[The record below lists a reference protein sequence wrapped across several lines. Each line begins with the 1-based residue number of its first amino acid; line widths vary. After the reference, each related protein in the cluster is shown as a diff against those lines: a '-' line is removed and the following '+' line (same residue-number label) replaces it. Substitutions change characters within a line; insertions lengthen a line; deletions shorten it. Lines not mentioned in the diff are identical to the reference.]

1 MNKTKHFEYLD
12 SDEFKQKT
20 KATQKN
26 YKSIISNINY
36 SIVGTERPLIKKI
49 QNSYD
54 NINTQQT
61 YLNIILIVRN
71 YMGLSTDLLVKLRND
86 NKIKI
91 NTHRKTEL
99 SKLSENIISYDE
111 LMEKFKQLPLN
122 KKYIINYLLINYGFR
137 NSNLNLKLV
146 KELPEEKT
154 ENYIVIKPRYILLDM
169 NNYKTKTT
177 YGNKNFKDTN
187 KDFRNAIKSLKI
199 NEGEYIIGNK
209 RNEKLKPSYFN
220 TVIKNN
226 TIDQLG
232 EQSINKVIVKEYIDR
247 KDFAKLKQLSFN
259 RGSDLNTILSSYNLY
274 DIDTVEKMIEPP
286 PEKKDIDKI
295 EN

>member
-1 MNKTKHFEYLD
+1 MNKKKHFEYLD
-12 SDEFKQKT
+12 SEEFKSKS
-20 KATQKN
+20 KSTQKN
-26 YKSIISNINY
+26 YRSNLNNINY
-36 SIVGTERPLIKKI
+36 SIIGKERPLVNKI
-49 QNSYD
+49 QSIYE

-61 YLNIILIVRN
+61 FLNIILIVRN

-99 SKLSENIISYDE
+99 SKLSETIISYDE

-169 NNYKTKTT
+169 NDYKTKKT
-177 YGNKNFKDTN
+177 YGNKQFKDTN
-187 KDFRNAIKSLKI
+187 KDFRSAIKSLKLDE
-199 NEGEYIIGNK
+199 NQYIIGNK
-209 RNEKLKPSYFN
+209 RNDKLKSSYFN
-220 TVIKNN
+220 TLIKNN
-226 TIDQLG
+226 TIEQLG
-232 EQSINKVIVKEYIDR
+232 EQNINKIIVKEYIDR
-247 KDFAKLKQLSFN
+247 KDFEKL
-259 RGSDLNTILSSYNLY
+259 RGLTFSRGTNLNTLLSSYNLY

-286 PEKKDIDKI
+286 PEKTV
-295 EN
+295 E

>member
-12 SDEFKQKT
+12 SDEFKNKT

-71 YMGLSTDLLVKLRND
+71 YLGLSTDLLVKLRND
-86 NKIKI
+86 NKSKI

-99 SKLSENIISYDE
+99 SLLSTTIISYDE

-154 ENYIVIKPRYILLDM
+154 ENYIVIQPRYILLDM
-169 NNYKTKTT
+169 NDYKTKKT
-177 YGNKNFKDTN
+177 YGNKQFKDTN
-187 KDFRNAIKSLKI
+187 KDFRTAIKSLKLDE
-199 NEGEYIIGNK
+199 NQYIIGNK
-209 RNEKLKPSYFN
+209 KNDKLKPSYVN
-220 TVIKNN
+220 TVIKKN

-247 KDFAKLKQLSFN
+247 KDFAKLKQLSFS
-259 RGSDLNTILSSYNLY
+259 RGTNLTTLLTSYNMY
-274 DIDTVEKMIEPP
+274 DVDTVEKMIQPP
-286 PEKKDIDKI
+286 PDTLDNNKE
-295 EN
+295 

>member
-1 MNKTKHFEYLD
+1 MNKKKHFEYLD
-12 SDEFKQKT
+12 SDEFKNKT

-49 QNSYD
+49 QNSYS

-71 YMGLSTDLLVKLRND
+71 YLGLSTDLLVKLRND
-86 NKIKI
+86 NKSKI

-99 SKLSENIISYDE
+99 SLLSTTIISYDE

-154 ENYIVIKPRYILLDM
+154 ENYIVIQPRYILLDM
-169 NNYKTKTT
+169 NDYKTKKT
-177 YGNKNFKDTN
+177 YGNKQFKDTN
-187 KDFRNAIKSLKI
+187 KDFRTAIKSLKLDE
-199 NEGEYIIGNK
+199 NQYIIGNK
-209 RNEKLKPSYFN
+209 KNDKLKPSYVN
-220 TVIKNN
+220 TVIKKN

-247 KDFAKLKQLSFN
+247 KDFAKLKQLSFS
-259 RGSDLNTILSSYNLY
+259 RGTNLNTLLSSYNMY
-274 DIDTVEKMIEPP
+274 DIDTVESMIQPP
-286 PEKKDIDKI
+286 PDTLDNNKE
-295 EN
+295 

>member
-12 SDEFKQKT
+12 SDEFKNKT

-49 QNSYD
+49 QNSYS

-71 YMGLSTDLLVKLRND
+71 YLGLSTDLLVKLRND
-86 NKIKI
+86 NKSKI

-99 SKLSENIISYDE
+99 SLLSTTIISYDE

-154 ENYIVIKPRYILLDM
+154 ENYIVIQPRYILLDM
-169 NNYKTKTT
+169 NDYKTKKT
-177 YGNKNFKDTN
+177 YGNKQFKDTN
-187 KDFRNAIKSLKI
+187 KDFRTAIKSLKLDE
-199 NEGEYIIGNK
+199 NQYIIGNK
-209 RNEKLKPSYFN
+209 KNDKLKPSYVN
-220 TVIKNN
+220 TVIKKN

-247 KDFAKLKQLSFN
+247 KDFAKLKQLSFS
-259 RGSDLNTILSSYNLY
+259 RGTNLNTLLTSYNMY
-274 DIDTVEKMIEPP
+274 DIDTVESMIQPP
-286 PEKKDIDKI
+286 PDTLDNNKE
-295 EN
+295 

>member
-26 YKSIISNINY
+26 YNSIISNINY

-71 YMGLSTDLLVKLRND
+71 YMNLSTDLLVKLRND

-232 EQSINKVIVKEYIDR
+232 EQNINKIIVKEYIDR
-247 KDFAKLKQLSFN
+247 KDFAGLKKLSFS
-259 RGSDLNTILSSYNLY
+259 RGSDLNVLLSSYNMY

-286 PEKKDIDKI
+286 PTTIEK
-295 EN
+295 

>member
-26 YKSIISNINY
+26 YNSIISNINY

-99 SKLSENIISYDE
+99 SKLSETIISYDE

-199 NEGEYIIGNK
+199 NEQ
-209 RNEKLKPSYFN
+209 LKPSYFN

-232 EQSINKVIVKEYIDR
+232 EQNINKIIVKEYIDR
-247 KDFAKLKQLSFN
+247 KDFSKLKQLSFS
-259 RGSDLNTILSSYNLY
+259 RGTDLNTLLSSYNMY

-286 PEKKDIDKI
+286 PTTI
-295 EN
+295 ED

>member
-26 YKSIISNINY
+26 YNSIISNINY

-146 KELPEEKT
+146 KDLPEEKT

-187 KDFRNAIKSLKI
+187 KDFRTAIKSLKLTD
-199 NEGEYIIGNK
+199 GEYIIGNK
-209 RNEKLKPSYFN
+209 KNEKLKASYFN
-220 TVIKNN
+220 TVIKKN

-247 KDFAKLKQLSFN
+247 KDFAKLKQLSFS
-259 RGSDLNTILSSYNLY
+259 RGSDLNTLLSSYNMY
-274 DIDTVEKMIEPP
+274 DIDTVEQMIKPP
-286 PEKKDIDKI
+286 PDTLDNNKE
-295 EN
+295 

>member
-26 YKSIISNINY
+26 YNSIISNINY

-99 SKLSENIISYDE
+99 SKLSETIISYDE

-177 YGNKNFKDTN
+177 YGNKQFKDTN

-232 EQSINKVIVKEYIDR
+232 EQNINKIIVKEYIDR
-247 KDFAKLKQLSFN
+247 KDFAGLKKLSFS
-259 RGSDLNTILSSYNLY
+259 RGSDLNVLLSSYNMY
-274 DIDTVEKMIEPP
+274 DVDTVEQMIQPP
-286 PEKKDIDKI
+286 PDTLDNNKE
-295 EN
+295 

>member
-1 MNKTKHFEYLD
+1 MNKKKHFEYLD
-12 SDEFKQKT
+12 SDEFKNKT

-49 QNSYD
+49 QNSYS

-71 YMGLSTDLLVKLRND
+71 YLGLSTDLLVKLRND
-86 NKIKI
+86 NKSKI

-99 SKLSENIISYDE
+99 SLLSTTIISYDE

-154 ENYIVIKPRYILLDM
+154 ENYIVIQPRYILLDM
-169 NNYKTKTT
+169 NDYKTKKT
-177 YGNKNFKDTN
+177 YGNKQFKDTN
-187 KDFRNAIKSLKI
+187 KDFRTAIKSLKLDE
-199 NEGEYIIGNK
+199 NQYIIGNK
-209 RNEKLKPSYFN
+209 KNDKLKPSYVN
-220 TVIKNN
+220 TVIKKN

-247 KDFAKLKQLSFN
+247 KDFAKLKQLSFS
-259 RGSDLNTILSSYNLY
+259 RGTNLNTLLTSYNMY
-274 DIDTVEKMIEPP
+274 DIDTVESMIQPP
-286 PEKKDIDKI
+286 PDTLDNNKE
-295 EN
+295 

>member
-1 MNKTKHFEYLD
+1 MNKKKHFEYLD
-12 SDEFKQKT
+12 SDEFKNKT

-49 QNSYD
+49 QNSYS

-71 YMGLSTDLLVKLRND
+71 YLGLSTDLLVKLRND
-86 NKIKI
+86 NKSKI

-99 SKLSENIISYDE
+99 SLLSTTIISYDE

-154 ENYIVIKPRYILLDM
+154 ENYIVIQPRYILLDM
-169 NNYKTKTT
+169 NDYKTKKT
-177 YGNKNFKDTN
+177 YGNKQFKDTN
-187 KDFRNAIKSLKI
+187 KDFRTAIKSLKLDE
-199 NEGEYIIGNK
+199 NQYIIGNK
-209 RNEKLKPSYFN
+209 KNDKLKPSYVN
-220 TVIKNN
+220 TVIKKN

-247 KDFAKLKQLSFN
+247 KDFAKLKQLSFS
-259 RGSDLNTILSSYNLY
+259 RGTNLTTLLTSYNMY
-274 DIDTVEKMIEPP
+274 DVDTVEKMIQPP
-286 PEKKDIDKI
+286 PDTLDNNKE
-295 EN
+295 

>member
-1 MNKTKHFEYLD
+1 MNKKKHFEYLD

-49 QNSYD
+49 QNSYE

-99 SKLSENIISYDE
+99 SKLSETIISYDE

-220 TVIKNN
+220 TVIKKN

-232 EQSINKVIVKEYIDR
+232 EQSINKIIVKEYIDR
-247 KDFAKLKQLSFN
+247 KDFAKLKQLSFS
-259 RGSDLNTILSSYNLY
+259 RGSDLNVLLSSYNMY
-274 DIDTVEKMIEPP
+274 DVDTVEQMIEPP
-286 PEKKDIDKI
+286 PTTIEK
-295 EN
+295 

>member
-1 MNKTKHFEYLD
+1 MNKKKHFEYLD
-12 SDEFKQKT
+12 SDEFKNKT

-49 QNSYD
+49 QNSYS

-71 YMGLSTDLLVKLRND
+71 YLGLSTDLLVKLRND
-86 NKIKI
+86 NKSKI

-99 SKLSENIISYDE
+99 SLLSTTIISYDE

-154 ENYIVIKPRYILLDM
+154 ENYIVIQPRYILLDM
-169 NNYKTKTT
+169 NDYKTKKT
-177 YGNKNFKDTN
+177 YGNKQFKDTN
-187 KDFRNAIKSLKI
+187 KDFRTAIKSLKLTD
-199 NEGEYIIGNK
+199 GEYIIGNK
-209 RNEKLKPSYFN
+209 KNDKLKPSYFN
-220 TVIKNN
+220 NVIKKN

-247 KDFAKLKQLSFN
+247 KDFAKLKQLSFS
-259 RGSDLNTILSSYNLY
+259 RGTNLTTLLTSYNMY
-274 DIDTVEKMIEPP
+274 DVDTVEKMIQPP
-286 PEKKDIDKI
+286 PDTLDNNKE
-295 EN
+295 

>member
-1 MNKTKHFEYLD
+1 MNKTKHFQYLD
-12 SDEFKQKT
+12 SDEFKNKT

-49 QNSYD
+49 QNSYS

-71 YMGLSTDLLVKLRND
+71 YLGLSTDLLVKLRND
-86 NKIKI
+86 NKSKI

-99 SKLSENIISYDE
+99 SLLSTTIISYDE
-111 LMEKFKQLPLN
+111 LMEKFKELPLN

-154 ENYIVIKPRYILLDM
+154 ENYIVIQPRYILLDM
-169 NNYKTKTT
+169 NDYKTKKT
-177 YGNKNFKDTN
+177 YGNKQFKDTN
-187 KDFRNAIKSLKI
+187 KDFRTAIKSLKLDE
-199 NEGEYIIGNK
+199 NQYIIGNK
-209 RNEKLKPSYFN
+209 KNDKLKPSYVN
-220 TVIKNN
+220 TVIKKN

-247 KDFAKLKQLSFN
+247 KDFAKLKQLSFS
-259 RGSDLNTILSSYNLY
+259 RGTNLTTLLTSYNMY
-274 DIDTVEKMIEPP
+274 DIDTVESMIQPP
-286 PEKKDIDKI
+286 PDTLDNNKE
-295 EN
+295 

>member
-12 SDEFKQKT
+12 SDEFKNKT

-49 QNSYD
+49 QNSYS

-71 YMGLSTDLLVKLRND
+71 YLGLSTDLLVKLRND
-86 NKIKI
+86 NKSKI

-99 SKLSENIISYDE
+99 SLLSTTIISYDE

-154 ENYIVIKPRYILLDM
+154 ENYIVIQPRYILLDM
-169 NNYKTKTT
+169 NDYKTKKT
-177 YGNKNFKDTN
+177 YGNKQFKDTN
-187 KDFRNAIKSLKI
+187 KDFRTAIKSLKLDE
-199 NEGEYIIGNK
+199 NQYIIGNK
-209 RNEKLKPSYFN
+209 KNDKLKPSYVN
-220 TVIKNN
+220 TVIKKN

-247 KDFAKLKQLSFN
+247 KDFAKLKQLSFS
-259 RGSDLNTILSSYNLY
+259 RGTDLNTYYLHI
-274 DIDTVEKMIEPP
+274 ICTI
-286 PEKKDIDKI
+286 
-295 EN
+295 

>member
-12 SDEFKQKT
+12 SDEFKNKT

-49 QNSYD
+49 QNSYE

-71 YMGLSTDLLVKLRND
+71 YMNLSTDLLVKLRND

-286 PEKKDIDKI
+286 PTTI
-295 EN
+295 EE

>member
-1 MNKTKHFEYLD
+1 MNKKKHFEYLD

-26 YKSIISNINY
+26 YNSIISNINY

-187 KDFRNAIKSLKI
+187 KDFRNAIKSLKL

-209 RNEKLKPSYFN
+209 RNEQLKPSYFN

-232 EQSINKVIVKEYIDR
+232 EQNINKIIVKEYIDR
-247 KDFAKLKQLSFN
+247 KDFAGLKKLSFS
-259 RGSDLNTILSSYNLY
+259 RGTDLNTLLSSYNMY

-286 PEKKDIDKI
+286 PTTIEK
-295 EN
+295 

>member
-26 YKSIISNINY
+26 YNSIISNINY

-49 QNSYD
+49 QSTYD

-71 YMGLSTDLLVKLRND
+71 YLGLSTDLLVKLRND

-99 SKLSENIISYDE
+99 SKLSETIISYDE

-187 KDFRNAIKSLKI
+187 KDFRNAIKTLKL

-209 RNEKLKPSYFN
+209 RNDILKPSYFN
-220 TVIKNN
+220 TVIKKN

-232 EQSINKVIVKEYIDR
+232 EQNINKIIVKEYIDR
-247 KDFAKLKQLSFN
+247 KDFAGLKKLSFS
-259 RGSDLNTILSSYNLY
+259 RGSDLNVLLSSYNMY
-274 DIDTVEKMIEPP
+274 DIDTVEKMIQPP
-286 PEKKDIDKI
+286 PDTLDNNKE
-295 EN
+295 

>member
-1 MNKTKHFEYLD
+1 MNKKKHFEYLD

-26 YKSIISNINY
+26 YNSIISNINY

-177 YGNKNFKDTN
+177 YGNKQFKDTN

-209 RNEKLKPSYFN
+209 RNDKLKPSYFN

-232 EQSINKVIVKEYIDR
+232 EQNINKIIVKEYIDR
-247 KDFAKLKQLSFN
+247 KDFSKLKQLSFS
-259 RGSDLNTILSSYNLY
+259 RGTDLNTLLSSYNMY

-286 PEKKDIDKI
+286 PTTIEK
-295 EN
+295 

>member
-12 SDEFKQKT
+12 SDEFKNKT

-71 YMGLSTDLLVKLRND
+71 YLGLSTDLLVKLRND
-86 NKIKI
+86 NKSKI

-99 SKLSENIISYDE
+99 SKLSDTIISYDE
-111 LMEKFKQLPLN
+111 LMEKFKELPLN

-146 KELPEEKT
+146 KDLPEEKT

-169 NNYKTKTT
+169 NNYKTKKT
-177 YGNKNFKDTN
+177 YGNKQFKNTN
-187 KDFRNAIKSLKI
+187 KDFRTAIKSLKLTD
-199 NEGEYIIGNK
+199 GEYIIGNK
-209 RNEKLKPSYFN
+209 KNEKLKSSYFN
-220 TVIKNN
+220 TVIKKN
-226 TIDQLG
+226 TIQELG

-247 KDFAKLKQLSFN
+247 KDFAKLKQLSFS
-259 RGSDLNTILSSYNLY
+259 RGSNLDVLLSSYNLY
-274 DIDTVEKMIEPP
+274 DIDTVESMIQPP
-286 PEKKDIDKI
+286 PDTLDKI

>member
-12 SDEFKQKT
+12 SDEFKNKT

-71 YMGLSTDLLVKLRND
+71 YLGLSTDLLVKLRND

-99 SKLSENIISYDE
+99 SRLSETIISYDE

-177 YGNKNFKDTN
+177 YGNKQFKNTN
-187 KDFRNAIKSLKI
+187 KDFRTAIKSLKLTD
-199 NEGEYIIGNK
+199 GEYIIGNK
-209 RNEKLKPSYFN
+209 KNEKLKSSYFN
-220 TVIKNN
+220 TVIKKN
-226 TIDQLG
+226 TIQELG

-247 KDFAKLKQLSFN
+247 KDFAKLKQLSFS
-259 RGSDLNTILSSYNLY
+259 RGSNLDVLLSSYNLY
-274 DIDTVEKMIEPP
+274 DIDTVESMIQPP
-286 PEKKDIDKI
+286 PDTLDKI

>member
-12 SDEFKQKT
+12 SDEFKNKT

-71 YMGLSTDLLVKLRND
+71 YLGLSTDLRVKLRND
-86 NKIKI
+86 NKSKI

-146 KELPEEKT
+146 KDLPEEKT

-169 NNYKTKTT
+169 NNYKTKKT
-177 YGNKNFKDTN
+177 YGNKQFKDTN
-187 KDFRNAIKSLKI
+187 KDFRTAIKSLKI
-199 NEGEYIIGNK
+199 NDNEYIIGNK
-209 RNEKLKPSYFN
+209 KNEKLKSSYFN

-232 EQSINKVIVKEYIDR
+232 EQNINKIIVKEYIDR
-247 KDFAKLKQLSFN
+247 KDFAGLRKISFS
-259 RGSDLNTILSSYNLY
+259 RGSDLHTLLSSYNMY
-274 DIDTVEKMIEPP
+274 DIDTVEQMIQPP
-286 PEKKDIDKI
+286 PDTLDNNKE
-295 EN
+295 

>member
-1 MNKTKHFEYLD
+1 MNKKKHFEYLD
-12 SDEFKQKT
+12 SDEFKNKT

-49 QNSYD
+49 QNSYS

-71 YMGLSTDLLVKLRND
+71 YLGLSTDLLVKLRND
-86 NKIKI
+86 NKSKI

-99 SKLSENIISYDE
+99 SLLSTTIISYDE

-154 ENYIVIKPRYILLDM
+154 ENYIVIQPRYILLDM
-169 NNYKTKTT
+169 NDYKTKKT
-177 YGNKNFKDTN
+177 YGNKQFKDTN
-187 KDFRNAIKSLKI
+187 KDFRTAIKSLKLDE
-199 NEGEYIIGNK
+199 NQYIIGNK
-209 RNEKLKPSYFN
+209 KNDKLKPSYVN
-220 TVIKNN
+220 TVIKKN

-247 KDFAKLKQLSFN
+247 KDFAKLKQLSFS
-259 RGSDLNTILSSYNLY
+259 RGTNLTTLLTSYNMY
-274 DIDTVEKMIEPP
+274 DIDTVESMIQPP
-286 PEKKDIDKI
+286 PDTLDNNKE
-295 EN
+295 

>member
-1 MNKTKHFEYLD
+1 MNKKKHFEYLD
-12 SDEFKQKT
+12 SDEFKNKT

-71 YMGLSTDLLVKLRND
+71 YLGLSTDLLVKLRND
-86 NKIKI
+86 NKSKI

-99 SKLSENIISYDE
+99 SLLSTTIISYDE

-154 ENYIVIKPRYILLDM
+154 ENYIVIQPRYILLDM
-169 NNYKTKTT
+169 NDYKTKKT
-177 YGNKNFKDTN
+177 YGNKQFKDTN
-187 KDFRNAIKSLKI
+187 KDFRTAIKSLKLDE
-199 NEGEYIIGNK
+199 NQYIIGNK
-209 RNEKLKPSYFN
+209 KNDKLKPSYVN
-220 TVIKNN
+220 TVIKKN

-247 KDFAKLKQLSFN
+247 KDFAKLKQLSFS
-259 RGSDLNTILSSYNLY
+259 RGTNLTTLLTSYNMY
-274 DIDTVEKMIEPP
+274 DIDTVESMIQPP
-286 PEKKDIDKI
+286 PDTLDNNKE
-295 EN
+295 

>member
-12 SDEFKQKT
+12 SDEFKNKT

-49 QNSYD
+49 QNSYS

-71 YMGLSTDLLVKLRND
+71 YLGLSTDLLVKLRND
-86 NKIKI
+86 NKSKI

-99 SKLSENIISYDE
+99 SLLSTTIISYDE

-154 ENYIVIKPRYILLDM
+154 ENYIVIQPRYILLDM
-169 NNYKTKTT
+169 NDYKTKKT
-177 YGNKNFKDTN
+177 YGNKQFKDTN
-187 KDFRNAIKSLKI
+187 KDFRTAIKSLKLDE
-199 NEGEYIIGNK
+199 NQYIIGNK
-209 RNEKLKPSYFN
+209 KNDKLKPSYVN
-220 TVIKNN
+220 TVIKKN

-247 KDFAKLKQLSFN
+247 KDFAKLKQLSFS
-259 RGSDLNTILSSYNLY
+259 RGTNLNTLLTSYNMY
-274 DIDTVEKMIEPP
+274 DVDTVEKMIQPP
-286 PEKKDIDKI
+286 PDTLDNNKE
-295 EN
+295 

>member
-12 SDEFKQKT
+12 SDEFKNKT

-49 QNSYD
+49 QNSYS

-71 YMGLSTDLLVKLRND
+71 YLGLSTDLLVKLRND
-86 NKIKI
+86 NKSKI

-99 SKLSENIISYDE
+99 SLLSTTIISYDE
-111 LMEKFKQLPLN
+111 LMEKFKELPLN

-154 ENYIVIKPRYILLDM
+154 ENYIVIQPRYILLDM
-169 NNYKTKTT
+169 NDYKTKKT
-177 YGNKNFKDTN
+177 YGNKQFKNTN
-187 KDFRNAIKSLKI
+187 KDFRTAIKSLKLTD
-199 NEGEYIIGNK
+199 GEYIIGNK
-209 RNEKLKPSYFN
+209 KNDKLKPSYFN
-220 TVIKNN
+220 NVIKKN
-226 TIDQLG
+226 TIQELG
-232 EQSINKVIVKEYIDR
+232 EQSINKIIVKEYIDR

-274 DIDTVEKMIEPP
+274 DIDTVESMIQPP
-286 PEKKDIDKI
+286 PDTLDNNKE
-295 EN
+295 

>member
-26 YKSIISNINY
+26 YNSIISNINY

-209 RNEKLKPSYFN
+209 RNDKLKPSYFN

-232 EQSINKVIVKEYIDR
+232 EQNINKIIVKEYIDR
-247 KDFAKLKQLSFN
+247 KDFAGLKKLSFS
-259 RGSDLNTILSSYNLY
+259 RGSDLNVLLSSYNMY
-274 DIDTVEKMIEPP
+274 DVDTVEQMIQPP
-286 PEKKDIDKI
+286 PDTLDNNKE
-295 EN
+295 

>member
-1 MNKTKHFEYLD
+1 MNKTKHFQYLD
-12 SDEFKQKT
+12 SDEFKNKT

-49 QNSYD
+49 QNSYS

-71 YMGLSTDLLVKLRND
+71 YLGLSTDLLVKLRND
-86 NKIKI
+86 NKSKI

-99 SKLSENIISYDE
+99 SLLSTTIISYDE

-154 ENYIVIKPRYILLDM
+154 ENYIVIQPRYILLDM
-169 NNYKTKTT
+169 NDYKTKKT
-177 YGNKNFKDTN
+177 YGNKQFKDTN
-187 KDFRNAIKSLKI
+187 KDFRTAIKSLKLDE
-199 NEGEYIIGNK
+199 NQYIIGNK
-209 RNEKLKPSYFN
+209 KNDKLKPSYVN
-220 TVIKNN
+220 TVIKKN

-247 KDFAKLKQLSFN
+247 KDFAKLKQLSFS
-259 RGSDLNTILSSYNLY
+259 RGTNLNTLLTSYNMY
-274 DIDTVEKMIEPP
+274 DIDTVESMIQPP
-286 PEKKDIDKI
+286 PDTLDNNKE
-295 EN
+295 

>member
-1 MNKTKHFEYLD
+1 MNKKKHFEYLD
-12 SDEFKQKT
+12 SEEFKSKS
-20 KATQKN
+20 KSTQKN
-26 YKSIISNINY
+26 YRSNLNNINY
-36 SIVGTERPLIKKI
+36 SIIGKERPLVNKI
-49 QNSYD
+49 QSIYE

-61 YLNIILIVRN
+61 FLNIILIVRN

-99 SKLSENIISYDE
+99 SKLSTNIISYDE
-111 LMEKFKQLPLN
+111 LMDKFKQLPLN

-146 KELPEEKT
+146 KDLPEEKT

-169 NNYKTKTT
+169 NDYKTKKT
-177 YGNKNFKDTN
+177 YGNKQFKDTN
-187 KDFRNAIKSLKI
+187 KDFRSAIKSLKLDE
-199 NEGEYIIGNK
+199 NQYIIGNK
-209 RNEKLKPSYFN
+209 RNEKLQSSYFN
-220 TVIKNN
+220 TLIKNN
-226 TIDQLG
+226 TIEQLG

-247 KDFAKLKQLSFN
+247 KDFEKL
-259 RGSDLNTILSSYNLY
+259 RGLTFSRGTNLNTLLSSYNLY

-286 PEKKDIDKI
+286 PEKTV
-295 EN
+295 E

>member
-26 YKSIISNINY
+26 YNSIISNINY

-99 SKLSENIISYDE
+99 SKLSETIISYDE

-177 YGNKNFKDTN
+177 YGNKQFKDTN

-209 RNEKLKPSYFN
+209 RNDKLKPSYFN

-232 EQSINKVIVKEYIDR
+232 EQNINKIIVKEYIDR
-247 KDFAKLKQLSFN
+247 KDFAGLKKLSFS
-259 RGSDLNTILSSYNLY
+259 RGSDLNVLLSSYNMY
-274 DIDTVEKMIEPP
+274 DIDTVEQMIQPP
-286 PEKKDIDKI
+286 PDTLDNNKE
-295 EN
+295 

>member
-26 YKSIISNINY
+26 YNSIISNINY

-99 SKLSENIISYDE
+99 SKLSETIISYDE

-177 YGNKNFKDTN
+177 YGNKQFKDTN

-232 EQSINKVIVKEYIDR
+232 EQNINKIIVKEYIDR
-247 KDFAKLKQLSFN
+247 KDFAGLKKLSFS
-259 RGSDLNTILSSYNLY
+259 RGSDLNVLLSSYNMY
-274 DIDTVEKMIEPP
+274 DIDTVEQMIQPP
-286 PEKKDIDKI
+286 PDTLDNNKE
-295 EN
+295 

>member
-12 SDEFKQKT
+12 SDEFKNKT

-49 QNSYD
+49 QNSYS

-71 YMGLSTDLLVKLRND
+71 YLGLSTDLLVKLRND
-86 NKIKI
+86 NKSKI

-99 SKLSENIISYDE
+99 SLLSTTIISYDE

-154 ENYIVIKPRYILLDM
+154 ENYIVIQPRYILLDM
-169 NNYKTKTT
+169 NDYKTKKT
-177 YGNKNFKDTN
+177 YGNKQFKDTN
-187 KDFRNAIKSLKI
+187 KDFRTAIKSLKLDE
-199 NEGEYIIGNK
+199 NQYIIGNK
-209 RNEKLKPSYFN
+209 KNDKLKPSYVN
-220 TVIKNN
+220 TVIKKN

-247 KDFAKLKQLSFN
+247 KDFAKLKQLSFS
-259 RGSDLNTILSSYNLY
+259 RGTNLTTLLTSYNMY
-274 DIDTVEKMIEPP
+274 DIDTVESMIQPP
-286 PEKKDIDKI
+286 PDTLDNNKE
-295 EN
+295 

>member
-26 YKSIISNINY
+26 YNSIISNINY

-232 EQSINKVIVKEYIDR
+232 EQNINKIIVKEYIDR
-247 KDFAKLKQLSFN
+247 KDFAGLKKLSFS
-259 RGSDLNTILSSYNLY
+259 RGSDLNVLLSSYNMY

-286 PEKKDIDKI
+286 PTTIEK
-295 EN
+295 

>member
-12 SDEFKQKT
+12 SDEFKNKT

-49 QNSYD
+49 QNSYS

-71 YMGLSTDLLVKLRND
+71 YLGLSTDLLVKLRND
-86 NKIKI
+86 NKSKI

-99 SKLSENIISYDE
+99 SLLSTTIISYDE
-111 LMEKFKQLPLN
+111 LMEKFKELPLN

-154 ENYIVIKPRYILLDM
+154 ENYIVIQPRYILLDM
-169 NNYKTKTT
+169 NDYKTKKT
-177 YGNKNFKDTN
+177 YGNKQFKDTN
-187 KDFRNAIKSLKI
+187 KDFRTAIKSLKLTD
-199 NEGEYIIGNK
+199 GEYIIGNK
-209 RNEKLKPSYFN
+209 KNDKLKPSYFN
-220 TVIKNN
+220 NVIKKN
-226 TIDQLG
+226 TIQELG

-274 DIDTVEKMIEPP
+274 DIDTVESMIQPP
-286 PEKKDIDKI
+286 PDTLDNNKE
-295 EN
+295 